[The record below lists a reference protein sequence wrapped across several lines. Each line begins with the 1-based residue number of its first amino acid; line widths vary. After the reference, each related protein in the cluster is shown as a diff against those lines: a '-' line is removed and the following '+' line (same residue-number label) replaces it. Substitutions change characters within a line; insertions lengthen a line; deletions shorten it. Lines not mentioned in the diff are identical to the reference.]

1 MLSKLS
7 GAAGTTAKDYNR
19 FQKALC
25 VFFLRLEVSNQTQFD
40 CLALAA
46 SVSAKRGEAFSLLA
60 TLAGKEGEIMK
71 PSSFENAIRLQF
83 DCLARKV
90 VGTTV
95 RTITVS
101 LAE

>member
-1 MLSKLS
+1 
-7 GAAGTTAKDYNR
+7 
-19 FQKALC
+19 
-25 VFFLRLEVSNQTQFD
+25 
-40 CLALAA
+40 
-46 SVSAKRGEAFSLLA
+46 
-60 TLAGKEGEIMK
+60 MK